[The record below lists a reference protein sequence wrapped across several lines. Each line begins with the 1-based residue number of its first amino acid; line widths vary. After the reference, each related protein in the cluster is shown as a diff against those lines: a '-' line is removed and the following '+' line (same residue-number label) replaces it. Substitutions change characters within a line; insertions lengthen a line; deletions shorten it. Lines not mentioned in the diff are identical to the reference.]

1 MSLEEKQ
8 LGVCEA
14 ALRIKRAAVEIQD
27 IFRVAIDY
35 ENDPVTMKLWNVQ
48 NYLIASLEELCRS
61 VRVNLKDYQF
71 DEAIEWEPGI
81 RAATLSREC
90 DKAINELR
98 PSRLRRLLETQAAVQ
113 ANLPQL
119 DGKTGRSSGAK

>member
-1 MSLEEKQ
+1 
-8 LGVCEA
+8 
-14 ALRIKRAAVEIQD
+14 
-27 IFRVAIDY
+27 VAIDY

-48 NYLIASLEELCRS
+48 NYLIASLEELCQS

-98 PSRLRRLLETQAAVQ
+98 PSRLRRMLEARAVAETNLRRTRAVRPEPND
-113 ANLPQL
+113 ANP
-119 DGKTGRSSGAK
+119 

>member
-1 MSLEEKQ
+1 MSLEQKQ
-8 LGVCEA
+8 YSVCEV
-14 ALRIKRAAVEIQD
+14 ALRVKRALLEIQD
-27 IFRVAIDY
+27 IYRVAIDY

-48 NYLIASLEELCRS
+48 NYLIASLEELCQS
-61 VRVNLKDYQF
+61 VRVNLKNYHF

-98 PSRLRRLLETQAAVQ
+98 PSRLRRLLETQAAMQ
-113 ANLPQL
+113 ANPPQP

>member
-1 MSLEEKQ
+1 MTLEKKQ
-8 LGVCEA
+8 FSICEVA
-14 ALRIKRAAVEIQD
+14 VRIKRAVVEIQD
-27 IFRVAIDY
+27 VYRLAIDY
-35 ENDPVTMKLWNVQ
+35 ESDPVTMKLWNVQ

-61 VRVNLKDYQF
+61 VRVNLKDYHF

-90 DKAINELR
+90 DEAINELR

-113 ANLPQL
+113 ANLPQPE
-119 DGKTGRSSGAK
+119 GKTGRSSGAK